1 MVKLVAICLCLI
13 FHSNIVQAGMLEDY
27 QNAKLEYINAVVCL
41 ATYSDRVGQI
51 ARNELIEEGWRIKPY
66 KKFDNGAD
74 AKFFFVEN
82 DAFESDHDIYIL
94 AITGTESLK
103 DVEIDLN
110 FHKVYFG
117 GNSPAK
123 FIESAKK
130 QNLTSK
136 DPMIHSGFNKY
147 TQTALFTKEDDGTT
161 YGEYIAKVLKE
172 DSKRKMYLVGHSL
185 GGAVATIGAARLVSL
200 GVDPQ
205 QLEVITF
212 GAPAVG
218 NQAFADEYGSK
229 INLRRV
235 VIQGDQVKSVLQS
248 ISDGYSQFG
257 DQKVWQK
264 NRNIAKQ
271 RHAITVYL
279 DAATRNFYD
288 IRKEAIKAGVVEEK
302 QSTKQ
307 AMVYVA
313 PIVINLPKEIAEDKF
328 YMEENLKFV
337 LRNSLHSYFF
347 VEGQRGSLQEEL
359 DKAKQAGCKWLL
371 LPGITASKLQ
381 DKHNEFYLSFQE
393 DIYLADEGT
402 LLGSF
407 SNASSSK
414 DFTPIEAS
422 MHNVAAV
429 KHQQQ
434 ESLGYL

>member
-27 QNAKLEYINAVVCL
+27 QNAKLEYINALVCL
-41 ATYSDRVGQI
+41 ATYSDRTGQI
-51 ARNELIEEGWRIKPY
+51 ARNELAEAGWRIKPY
-66 KKFDNGAD
+66 KNFDNDAD

-82 DAFESDHDIYIL
+82 DDFESGHDIYIL
-94 AITGTESLK
+94 AITGTESFK
-103 DVEIDLN
+103 DIAIDLN
-110 FHKVYFG
+110 IHKVYFG
-117 GNSPAK
+117 GASPTE
-123 FIESAKK
+123 FIENAKK
-130 QNLTSK
+130 HNLTSE
-136 DPMIHSGFNKY
+136 DPMIHSGFNQY
-147 TQTALFTKEDDGTT
+147 TQTALFTKESDGTT

-172 DSKRKMYLVGHSL
+172 DSKRKLYLVGHSL
-185 GGAVATIGAARLVSL
+185 GGAVATIGAVRLVSL

-218 NQAFADEYGSK
+218 NQAFVDEYGSK
-229 INLRRV
+229 INLKRV
-235 VIQGDQVKSVLQS
+235 VIQGDLIKSSLQS
-248 ISDGYSQFG
+248 ISGGYSQFG
-257 DQKVWQK
+257 DQEVWQK
-264 NRNIAKQ
+264 NRNIDKQ

-288 IRKEAIKAGVVEEK
+288 IRKEALATGAIEEK
-302 QSTKQ
+302 QSTSP

-313 PIVINLPKEIAEDKF
+313 PSVINLPKEIAEDQF
-328 YMEENLKFV
+328 YMRENLKFI
-337 LRNSLHSYFF
+337 LSDSLHSAFF
-347 VEGQRGSLQEEL
+347 AEGQRGRLQEEL
-359 DKAKQAGCKWLL
+359 EKAKQAGCKWLL
-371 LPGITASKLQ
+371 LPEITASKLQ
-381 DKHNEFYLSFQE
+381 DKHNQFYLSFQE
-393 DIYLADEGT
+393 DIYLVEKGT

-407 SNASSSK
+407 ANSSSSK